1 MESQTF
7 VKEIRPTT
15 TQLWVRNDAL
25 LVAVREKDE
34 VAQLAF
40 GAPNITQIPFGEFEA
55 HLTEI
60 SKDRN
65 MIMVC

>member
-7 VKEIRPTT
+7 VKEICLTT
-15 TQLWVRNDAL
+15 TQVWVRTDAL
-25 LVAVREKDE
+25 LVDVREKDE

-40 GAPNITQIPFGEFEA
+40 GVPNMTQIPFGEFEA

-60 SKDRN
+60 PEDRN
-65 MIMVC
+65 MVMVC